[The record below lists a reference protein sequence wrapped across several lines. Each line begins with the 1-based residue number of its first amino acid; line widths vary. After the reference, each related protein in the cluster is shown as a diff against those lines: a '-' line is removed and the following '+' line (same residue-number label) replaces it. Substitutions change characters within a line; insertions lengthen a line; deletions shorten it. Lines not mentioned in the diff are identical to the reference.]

1 MNVQAN
7 WLVLTKTNTGK
18 RVFVNLAMATTI
30 EVTEGS
36 NTRIHFD
43 KGHSFCVYEKPKE
56 LLVGL
61 GDDSAAGARPLR

>member
-7 WLVLTKTNTGK
+7 WLVLTKANTGK
-18 RVFVNLAMATTI
+18 RVLANLAMATTI

-43 KGHSFCVYEKPKE
+43 KGHSICVYENPNE
-56 LLVGL
+56 ILVGL
-61 GDDSAAGARPLR
+61 GDDSAAAIA